1 MTARRRASDNAFH
14 RGMPG
19 SGKAGKKAPEQQP
32 QAAATTEAEPQYSK
46 YTTLLDAATATAFDE
61 LALTARK
68 ALGRKVDKSTLVR
81 ELIMLAADDASLRE
95 QLIDQ
100 IRDEQ

>member
-14 RGMPG
+14 RGMPATDKTSDKQG
-19 SGKAGKKAPEQQP
+19 TQTT
-32 QAAATTEAEPQYSK
+32 AAAPDETEPQHSK
-46 YTTLLDAATATAFDE
+46 YTTLLDADTATAFDE

-68 ALGRKVDKSTLVR
+68 ALGRKVDKSRIVR

-100 IRDEQ
+100 IRDQQ